1 MTDAAA
7 IDLDDPGT
15 ILRPEV
21 LDDPRAFHDALRA
34 RAPVWQIPGQDTFV
48 VSDPALVREAV
59 GRPDEF
65 SSNLT
70 SVLHD
75 DGTGRPAVFRMSRP
89 GDPVNVLSTA
99 DPPVHTRHRR
109 LLQHHLSPAAVAGLE
124 PVVERIVDACLDQ
137 LLDGSS
143 VDAVPVFTDR
153 VPIRTISEVIGLPS
167 DDTADLVQ
175 LVRETG
181 TLLDGTAELDGLN
194 AGAVAALELTGYV
207 DDRLHA
213 SLATAASDRQGLL
226 AVLAAAVESG
236 DLDAGEARDILVVL
250 VSAGSETTSSL
261 LATAVETLAIE
272 RDLQDRLRRDPSGI
286 ADAIEVMLRT
296 DGPFQFHYRYVTGDT
311 ELGGVAIPA
320 RGRLLLMWAAAN
332 RPAPG
337 SDATHDASGD
347 RGPAPHFAF
356 GRGLHFCIGA
366 PLARLEARVAL
377 ERLLAR
383 TESVALDPGRPP
395 TRRPSIFIRRH
406 DTLPVRTVSATRP
419 A

>member
-1 MTDAAA
+1 VTDAGDV
-7 IDLDDPGT
+7 DLDDPGT
-15 ILRPEV
+15 LLRPDV

-34 RAPVWQIPGQDTFV
+34 RAPVWKIPGQDTFV

-75 DGTGRPAVFRMSRP
+75 DGNGRPAVFRMSRP

-99 DPPVHTRHRR
+99 DPPIHTRHRR
-109 LLQHHLSPAAVAGLE
+109 LLQQHLSPAAVAGLE

-143 VDAVPVFTDR
+143 VDAVPIFTDA
-153 VPIRTISEVIGLPS
+153 VPIRTISEVIGLPAE
-167 DDTADLVQ
+167 DADNLVRR
-175 LVRETG
+175 VRETG

-213 SLATAASDRQGLL
+213 SLAAEVSDRQGLL
-226 AVLAAAVESG
+226 AVLADAVESG
-236 DLDAGEARDILVVL
+236 DLGAGEARDILVVL

-261 LATAVETLAIE
+261 LATAVENLAIDQE
-272 RDLQDRLRRDPSGI
+272 LQNRLRRDPSGI
-286 ADAIEVMLRT
+286 ADAIEDMLRT

-337 SDATHDASGD
+337 SAATRDTSDD

-383 TESVALDPGRPP
+383 TESIGLDPDRPP

-406 DTLPVRTVSATRP
+406 DTLPVRTVTALRP